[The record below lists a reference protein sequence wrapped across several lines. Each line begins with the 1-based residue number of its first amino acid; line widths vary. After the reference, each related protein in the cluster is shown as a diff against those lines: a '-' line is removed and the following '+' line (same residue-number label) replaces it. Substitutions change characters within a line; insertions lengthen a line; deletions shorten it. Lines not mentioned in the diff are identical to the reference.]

1 MLRQLSFF
9 NADLSLWK
17 FVNKRARKNAAHSFL
32 IHECV
37 IICASK
43 FQATCLASRGV
54 FQEFVFQV
62 DFNAA
67 ALKEYRKT
75 VLCRPDIFHA
85 DIHLPI
91 LWNSTHPL
99 HTSDVLLERI
109 NSNIYNHF
117 HHFLNISWTQDWKG
131 NVGKTLD

>member
-17 FVNKRARKNAAHSFL
+17 FVNKRARKNAAHSLL

-75 VLCRPDIFHA
+75 ILCRPDFFHA

-91 LWNSTHPL
+91 LWNSAHHL
-99 HTSDVLLERI
+99 HTLDVERKLELSVLVQLSI
-109 NSNIYNHF
+109 IIYTSF
-117 HHFLNISWTQDWKG
+117 WISFKYKI
-131 NVGKTLD
+131 GKKM